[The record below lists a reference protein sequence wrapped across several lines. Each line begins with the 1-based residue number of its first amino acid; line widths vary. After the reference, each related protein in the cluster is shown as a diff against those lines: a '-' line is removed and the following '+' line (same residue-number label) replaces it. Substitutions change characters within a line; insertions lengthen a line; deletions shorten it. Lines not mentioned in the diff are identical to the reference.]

1 MAQTTYSFVPLHSS
15 ENSLCPQNHGA
26 QAEGRKYG
34 SGDFGPGGAGMGQHD
49 MVMRR
54 STDSGRSFARL
65 ATLVDA
71 VDFAPWKG
79 QSPETANDRGNAV

>member
-1 MAQTTYSFVPLHSS
+1 MQNS
-15 ENSLCPQNHGA
+15 EKHQFSAPKITEP
-26 QAEGRKYG
+26 QAEGRKYS